1 MFEQSVTFCSLL
13 FFTFLLFFS
22 WRDPGGGCCCWGGEN
37 NFYTWAL
44 GEPMYGF
51 EETKS
56 KNPYFDDFFKI
67 SKAHVLF
74 YCPCIVCNYYV
85 CIKGV
90 TPHSEIIV

>member
-1 MFEQSVTFCSLL
+1 MGGVVVGEGKITFIQ
-13 FFTFLLFFS
+13 
-22 WRDPGGGCCCWGGEN
+22 
-37 NFYTWAL
+37 AL

>member
-1 MFEQSVTFCSLL
+1 
-13 FFTFLLFFS
+13 
-22 WRDPGGGCCCWGGEN
+22 
-37 NFYTWAL
+37 
-44 GEPMYGF
+44 MYGF